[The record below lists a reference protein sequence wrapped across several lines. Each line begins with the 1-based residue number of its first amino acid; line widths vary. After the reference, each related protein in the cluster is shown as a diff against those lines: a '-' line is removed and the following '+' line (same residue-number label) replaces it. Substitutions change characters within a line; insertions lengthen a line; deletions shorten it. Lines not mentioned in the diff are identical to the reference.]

1 MEDYTSKY
9 KGEQVEVALMNGDYQ
24 DGVLTSYCAID
35 DVAHVELNGHIL
47 IPLQNVASLHCSSRC
62 DAPEPDWPPRGLAED
77 EGDDERVDVRSA
89 WPAIR
94 NVLKAWLVLI
104 GLCAVLGRARLV
116 ARRLSRR
123 VGRRVLRAD
132 GWASRRRTVADRVAM
147 GMVGARELLPGE
159 APALHSLVERLSL
172 KARVV
177 KPRLYVM
184 PDGPPRAS
192 SAGRGVSSS
201 ALAVSTGLL
210 GLPAPAEIEAVVAH
224 EIAHIRN
231 RDVLVQTTAV
241 VLAGSLVELS
251 RVGGALQ
258 RALLYVLGPVAASFV
273 HLLLSPRREFDAD
286 RGAAE
291 LCESPHGLAD
301 ALVRLEQASEL
312 VEFRAS
318 PATEPL
324 YTINP
329 FAEVASRGC
338 S

>member
-1 MEDYTSKY
+1 
-9 KGEQVEVALMNGDYQ
+9 
-24 DGVLTSYCAID
+24 
-35 DVAHVELNGHIL
+35 
-47 IPLQNVASLHCSSRC
+47 
-62 DAPEPDWPPRGLAED
+62 
-77 EGDDERVDVRSA
+77 
-89 WPAIR
+89 
-94 NVLKAWLVLI
+94 
-104 GLCAVLGRARLV
+104 
-116 ARRLSRR
+116 
-123 VGRRVLRAD
+123 
-132 GWASRRRTVADRVAM
+132 M

-184 PDGPPRAS
+184 PDGPPRAL

-201 ALAVSTGLL
+201 ALAVSTSLL

-273 HLLLSPRREFDAD
+273 HLLLSPRREFGAD
-286 RGAAE
+286 RGAAGA
-291 LCESPHGLAD
+291 LRVAARARRRARPARAGVGARRVPRLAGDRASLHDQPVRRGGPRADVRDAPAGRRARPAAARSRSGLARE
-301 ALVRLEQASEL
+301 AARRLSEL
-312 VEFRAS
+312 EEHRFRDPS
-318 PATEPL
+318 RKSGRCGRMPTRRKPAFSATRCDAAL
-324 YTINP
+324 
-329 FAEVASRGC
+329 SGC
-338 S
+338 VIS